1 MIHLDNR
8 SSDFTLDTEYETRVF
23 RNYPIIDPIVIESI
37 VKDETV
43 KREHYDYS
51 SNRAF
56 YEHHLIRWKKDKDS
70 IQEQETVL
78 FVKDVA
84 SNFLKMYDY
93 AHDASEWYMD
103 VIRYNLKDEVNQV
116 NSGLAWHCEND
127 NYPDLITVL
136 LYLRVDEGIKKGNL
150 RYIDSHDVKQT
161 ISITSDT
168 VIIMDGRVY
177 HKPENP
183 IGTGKRDLIAIS
195 FKLK

>member
-8 SSDFTLDTEYETRVF
+8 PSDFNLNTNYETRVF
-23 RNYPIIDPIVIESI
+23 RNNPIIDPKVIENI

-43 KREHYDYS
+43 KREHYDYDYS
-51 SNRAF
+51 SNS
-56 YEHHLIRWKKDKDS
+56 KKDS
-70 IQEQETVL
+70 IQELATVL

-93 AHDASEWYMD
+93 THDSDEWYMD
-103 VIRYNLKDEVNQV
+103 VIRYNLKDEVKQV
-116 NSGLAWHCEND
+116 DSGLAWHCEND

-136 LYLRVDEGIKKGNL
+136 LYIRVDEGIKKGNL
-150 RYIDSHDVKQT
+150 RYIDSRNSKQT
-161 ISITSDT
+161 IGITSDT
-168 VIIMDGRVY
+168 IIIMDGRVY

-195 FKLK
+195 FKRQ

>member
-8 SSDFTLDTEYETRVF
+8 PSDFNLNTEYETRVF
-23 RNYPIIDPIVIESI
+23 RNYPIIDPVVIESI

-51 SNRAF
+51 SNGSNVSNSK
-56 YEHHLIRWKKDKDS
+56 IKDS
-70 IQEQETVL
+70 VQEQETVL

-93 AHDASEWYMD
+93 THDSDEWYMD
-103 VIRYNLKDEVNQV
+103 VIRYNLQDEVNQV
-116 NSGLAWHCEND
+116 DSGLAWHCEND

-150 RYIDSHDVKQT
+150 RYIDYHDVKQT

-168 VIIMDGRVY
+168 IIIMDGRVY

-195 FKLK
+195 FKRQ

>member
-8 SSDFTLDTEYETRVF
+8 PSDFNLDTIYETRVF
-23 RNYPIIDPIVIESI
+23 RNNPIIDPKVIENI
-37 VKDETV
+37 IKDENV

-51 SNRAF
+51 SKSSAKANS
-56 YEHHLIRWKKDKDS
+56 KSKDS

-93 AHDASEWYMD
+93 THDSDEWYMD
-103 VIRYNLKDEVNQV
+103 VIRYNLQDEVNQV
-116 NSGLAWHCEND
+116 DSGLAWHCEND
-127 NYPDLITVL
+127 NYPDLITIL

-150 RYIDSHDVKQT
+150 RYIDYHDVKQT

-168 VIIMDGRVY
+168 IIIMDGRVY

-183 IGTGKRDLIAIS
+183 NGTGKRDLIAIS
-195 FKLK
+195 FKRQ

>member
-8 SSDFTLDTEYETRVF
+8 PSDFNLDTKHETRVF
-23 RNYPIIDPIVIESI
+23 RNYPIIDPKVIENI
-37 VKDETV
+37 IKDENV

-51 SNRAF
+51 SNSK
-56 YEHHLIRWKKDKDS
+56 IKDS
-70 IQEQETVL
+70 VQELATVL

-93 AHDASEWYMD
+93 THDADEWYMD
-103 VIRYNLKDEVNQV
+103 VIRYNLQDEVNQV

-127 NYPDLITVL
+127 NYPDLITIL

-161 ISITSDT
+161 LSITSDT
-168 VIIMDGRVY
+168 IIIMDGRVY

-195 FKLK
+195 FKLNKNI

>member
-8 SSDFTLDTEYETRVF
+8 PSDFNLDTKYETRVF
-23 RNYPIIDPIVIESI
+23 RNYPIIDPVVIESI

-43 KREHYDYS
+43 KREHYDYDYDYDYS
-51 SNRAF
+51 SNGSKTKA
-56 YEHHLIRWKKDKDS
+56 S
-70 IQEQETVL
+70 IPEQETVL

-93 AHDASEWYMD
+93 THDSDEWYMD
-103 VIRYNLKDEVNQV
+103 VIRYNLHNEVNQV
-116 NSGLAWHCEND
+116 TSGLAWHCEND

-150 RYIDSHDVKQT
+150 RYIDSHNIIQT

-168 VIIMDGRVY
+168 IIIMDGRVY

-183 IGTGKRDLIAIS
+183 TGTGKRDLIAIS
-195 FKLK
+195 FKLN